1 MRAVYLFLLLFAMVP
16 INVGA
21 QGNLAEKKRQ
31 AKEFFLNAHYQDA
44 FQILQVAEKNQQVDK
59 ESSFLMALCLYQLN
73 RLNEAESILQTLIAE
88 KSAFSETWLYMARI
102 YHERH
107 QFLLA
112 TDYYKAYLK
121 TLSAND
127 SGRSAIR
134 EAIRRCSNGL
144 QWQYRTPLAIVEN
157 LGPGINSAFDE
168 FGPVISPT
176 NTERLYFSSARPG
189 CSGGARNSNGQP
201 DEVLGRYTCDIFYS
215 QFSAGQWGTPKG
227 LSTLVNSPKHEIVF
241 DFGAGGTTMY
251 YFKGNSFSQGQIFI
265 DSFRTGSTNTLNSDI
280 LFSPIDAISGIS
292 APHFAYD
299 SVVIFPSQRPG
310 GFGGLDLYQTIF
322 SNGRW
327 STPQNLGAEI
337 NSPYDETTPFLA
349 RDGRSL
355 YYSSNNVELSIG
367 GFDVVKSVFN
377 PYTASWT
384 TPINVGLPINSA
396 GDETHFRLAR
406 DGYTAYFASSR
417 KDGYGERDL
426 YAAYF
431 FDYLPEMGTASYQ
444 PRQPDLAP
452 EVFASK
458 GGAAQIQPTSLRVF
472 PLYFDRKE
480 ELTTPRLTTTLD
492 TLAALLIQTPGIKLL
507 ITGYSQ
513 TELSPSSRLF
523 GGVEAARSTADYLIK
538 KGVPAH
544 TIQVNG
550 AISTRAMA
558 AQKGIDLF
566 FISPPPNFNILYDLG
581 ISGSISEDTSRLTY
595 ALKIVTSDTIYRG
608 TLLTQMEYPV
618 VYYNRFSKGTYFY
631 YAGRYASFSAAKL
644 ARTKFQGMTPDTIQI
659 VPFYKKEPLNGK
671 NISRYTAAFP
681 DLKYFINEEKIE

>member
-1 MRAVYLFLLLFAMVP
+1 MRALYLFTILFILAP
-16 INVGA
+16 IYAGA

-44 FQILQVAEKNQQVDK
+44 FQILQIAEKNQQSDK

-134 EAIRRCSNGL
+134 EAIRRCSNGI
-144 QWQYRTPLAIVEN
+144 QWQYRAPLAIVEN
-157 LGPGINSAFDE
+157 LGSGINSAFDE
-168 FGPVISPT
+168 FGPVISP
-176 NTERLYFSSARPG
+176 NSTERLYFSSARPG

-215 QFSAGQWGTPKG
+215 QFSAGQWSTPKG

-241 DFGAGGTTMY
+241 DFGAAGSTMY

-265 DSFRTGSTNTLNSDI
+265 DSFRTSSTNTLNSDI
-280 LFSPIDAISGIS
+280 LFSPIDALSGIS
-292 APHFAYD
+292 APHFAHD

-310 GFGGLDLYQTIF
+310 GYGGLDLYRTVF

-327 STPQNLGAEI
+327 STPQNLGPEI
-337 NSPYDETTPFLA
+337 NSPFDETTPFLA

-355 YYSSNNVELSIG
+355 YYSSNNIELSVG
-367 GFDVVKSVFN
+367 GFDIVKSIFN
-377 PYTASWT
+377 PYTTNWT
-384 TPINVGLPINSA
+384 APINIGLPINSA

-431 FDYLPEMGTASYQ
+431 FDYLPEMGTANYQ
-444 PRQPDLAP
+444 PRPTDSSN
-452 EVFASK
+452 EVFAFK
-458 GGAAQIQPTSLRVF
+458 GSAVQIQPTSLRVF

-480 ELTTPRLTTTLD
+480 ELITPRLATTLD
-492 TLAALLIQTPGIKLL
+492 SLAVLLIQNPNIKLL

-513 TELSPSSRLF
+513 TELSLPSRLF
-523 GGVEAARSTADYLIK
+523 GGVEAAKSTADYLIK
-538 KGVPAH
+538 KGVSSSA
-544 TIQVNG
+544 IRVNG
-550 AISTRAMA
+550 AISNRAMA

-566 FISPPPNFNILYDLG
+566 FISPPANLSILYDLG
-581 ISGSISEDTSRLTY
+581 ISGSTTEDTSKLTY
-595 ALKIVTSDTIYRG
+595 TLKIATTDTIYRG
-608 TLLTQMEYPV
+608 TLLTQVEYPV
-618 VYYNRFSKGTYFY
+618 IQYDRLPKGMYLYYVGK
-631 YAGRYASFSAAKL
+631 YASFSAAKL
-644 ARTKFQGMTPDTIQI
+644 ARSKFQGMTPATIEI
-659 VPFYKKEPLNGK
+659 VPFYKKEPLNRESIFQH
-671 NISRYTAAFP
+671 ISIFP